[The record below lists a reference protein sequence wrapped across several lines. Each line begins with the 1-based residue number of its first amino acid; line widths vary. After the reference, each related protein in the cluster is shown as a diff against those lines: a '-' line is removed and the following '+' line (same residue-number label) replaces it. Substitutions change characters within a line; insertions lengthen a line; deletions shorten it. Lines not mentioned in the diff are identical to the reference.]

1 MGIMY
6 GMLTLIKE
14 FINSVIKEKL
24 IFSFLLFFLLPIPTL
39 AKLDVIMEIEGNYLA
54 YSYDYNYLYGEGN
67 LNIRFYQ
74 LKVSG
79 ERVKIDFNSNTLTI
93 FGSVKLESI
102 DSSSSDSIEEYSGD
116 QFTLDLKAKKGELV
130 SYQKEIEKSYL
141 DSGLNEAESFSLP
154 TGSLKEVNLNKIQGS
169 FLYYTFHRMELM
181 ENFKIVAYG
190 VLCHV
195 EGLES
200 VYLKKFSLK
209 KGTIN
214 LKPGA
219 RINRIWYTST
229 QGIIGE
235 AEMHLLQSDK
245 TYSRTHFN
253 YEERSVLKE
262 HLPPDRIFRFYSEN
276 KVIFSRN
283 SSIGLNAN
291 YDSFSN
297 WTASLY
303 LNQQIKNL
311 GSMNID
317 FSHIHP
323 IGGFRPETWVR
334 ASTSFS
340 FPKVGN
346 FGSSLG
352 YEAKGQLLS
361 AVSFSKDFL
370 KRFRFGLNASY
381 NTAKESEVLS
391 RTKIFSGNASLSY
404 RHGYFNI
411 LSNFSLN
418 SDLISHSSLGIP
430 QISLNLSGISFYNNL
445 LHFGITNNFYYYLS
459 SSQVTGK
466 TRDYSDNLIFEISSN
481 LTTLPFIDNLNL
493 SLRAE
498 ELFRQGREGY
508 LSTGFLVNLR
518 KGILKDNV
526 YLNVVYAYNT
536 HRKNRNWFIE
546 GTYYQNL
553 LTYLDF
559 SFLKRMEANVS
570 LNIDPNSGR
579 FINSFSTLSYQLGR
593 AWYIHSSLQYD
604 FLMKKINNLDFY
616 LIRDAKKFDIRL
628 VWRYLTK
635 QIFIEI
641 VPK

>member
-1 MGIMY
+1 
-6 GMLTLIKE
+6 MLILIKE

-67 LNIRFYQ
+67 LNVRFYQ

-79 ERVKIDFNSNTLTI
+79 ERLKIDFNSNTLRI
-93 FGSVKLESI
+93 FGSVKLKSI
-102 DSSSSDSIEEYSGD
+102 DSSSNDSIEEYSGD
-116 QFTLDLKAKKGELV
+116 QFTLDLKDKKGELV
-130 SYQKEIEKSYL
+130 NYQKEIEKSYL
-141 DSGLNEAESFSLP
+141 DSGLNKAESFSLP
-154 TGSLKEVNLNKIQGS
+154 TGSLKEVSLNKIQDS
-169 FLYYTFHRMELM
+169 FLYYTFYRMELL
-181 ENFKIVAYG
+181 ENFKIVAFG

-195 EGLES
+195 EGIES

-214 LKPGA
+214 LKPGV
-219 RINRIWYTST
+219 RVNRIWYTST

-245 TYSRTHFN
+245 TFSRTYFN

-262 HLPPDRIFRFYSEN
+262 HLPPDRIFRFSSEN
-276 KVIFSRN
+276 KVIFSQN

-317 FSHIHP
+317 LSHIHP

-334 ASTSFS
+334 ANTSFS

-346 FGSSLG
+346 FGSSLA

-370 KRFRFGLNASY
+370 KRFSFGLNASY
-381 NTAKESEVLS
+381 NTVKESEVLS
-391 RTKIFSGNASLSY
+391 RSKIFSGNASLSY

-418 SDLISHSSLGIP
+418 SDLISRSSLSIP
-430 QISLNLSGISFYNNL
+430 QISLNLSGISFYHDL

-459 SSQVTGK
+459 SSKVAGK
-466 TRDYSDNLIFEISSN
+466 TRDYSDNLIFELSSS
-481 LTTLPFIDNLNL
+481 LTTLPFIDNLSL

-498 ELFRQGREGY
+498 ELFRQGRDSY
-508 LSTGFLVNLR
+508 LSTGFLVNLG
-518 KGILKDNV
+518 KKVLEDSLNFNV
-526 YLNVVYAYNT
+526 IYAYNT
-536 HRKNRNWFIE
+536 HRKNRKWFIE

-553 LTYLDF
+553 LTYLNF
-559 SFLKRMEANVS
+559 SFFEKIDGNVS
-570 LNIDPNSGR
+570 LNFDPDRGR
-579 FINSFSTLSYQLGR
+579 FINSFASVDYQLGR
-593 AWYIHSSLQYD
+593 GWYIHSSLQYD
-604 FLMKKINNLDFY
+604 ILTKKINNIDLY
-616 LIRDAKKFDIRL
+616 LIRDARKFDIRI